1 MAEPD
6 LAVNRAMLYRR
17 GVCWLL
23 LLAPLFFLT
32 YGQVNQF
39 TASRAGVGSMV
50 FNWEHSIPFLPW
62 TIVPYWSIDLLYGLS
77 LFICTVRQEQ
87 TRHAWRLV
95 AASLVACTGF
105 LLFPLKFT
113 FMRPDV
119 PGAFGW
125 LFHQLEQFD
134 LPYNQA
140 PSLHIILAWILWLR
154 FREHLHGLM
163 RQVCAGW
170 FLLIG
175 VSVLTTWQH
184 HFIDV
189 ISGLIVGVLVS
200 YLVPVSGRWYWQR
213 PSKQALRLAV
223 KYCAACI
230 LFALAGA
237 VIPYGYFLFWP
248 ALSVLVV
255 AVGYAGL
262 GTAIFQKSSAGTL
275 SLSARL
281 VLWPYLAGAVLSRT
295 WFSRHLAHS
304 NVVCDGVAL
313 GGFPAKGRKVSQAA
327 VLDLTAE
334 FHMCRSQPQDWL
346 SHPLMDLVAPD
357 EPTLRHAVSCLE
369 QLHQA
374 HGNVLVC
381 CALGLSRSATVV
393 AAWLLTRAHVS
404 SVEQAV
410 NLIKCQRPQVV
421 FTPAHIALLEHYR
434 ATQLRETQ
442 CQTSC

>member
-39 TASRAGVGSMV
+39 TASRVGVRSMV
-50 FNWEHSIPFLPW
+50 FNWEHAIPFLPW

-77 LFICTVRQEQ
+77 LFICTARQEQ

-119 PGAFGW
+119 QGVFGW
-125 LFHQLEQFD
+125 FFHQLEQFD

-163 RQVCAGW
+163 RVVCAGW

-200 YLVPVSGRWYWQR
+200 YLVPVSGRWCWQR
-213 PSKQALRLAV
+213 PGEQALRLAA
-223 KYCAACI
+223 KYCAASI
-230 LFALAGA
+230 LFALVGT

-248 ALSVLVV
+248 ALALLVV
-255 AVGYAGL
+255 ALGYAGL
-262 GTAIFQKSSAGTL
+262 GTAIFQKSSTGTL

-281 VLWPYLAGAVLSRT
+281 VLWPYLTGAALSRA

-313 GGFPAKGRKVSQAA
+313 GGFPARGRKVPQAA

-334 FHMCRSQPQDWL
+334 FHKCRSQPQDWL

-357 EPTLRHAVSCLE
+357 EPTLRHAVSQLE

-374 HGNVLVC
+374 HGSVMVC

-434 ATQLRETQ
+434 ATQLREIQ
-442 CQTSC
+442 CQTLC